1 VTKIGETSMR
11 RLLSIVVTL
20 LSGILLLSSCSF
32 IEALAFN
39 EGAAAK
45 HSLEQ
50 MTRIVDALNAQD
62 AASIKGMFTDEARTD
77 YSAEIDHGL
86 EYLLSLFPDGDVTWN
101 EEDGGSHPSY
111 SYDGGRMR
119 VRLIS
124 SYLVMSGGTEYEV
137 FFHEI
142 AFNQIEPGVVG
153 LTGLS
158 AVASTESGD
167 SPLEVAR
174 TSWAGSDRPPGV
186 FIGDDGALSRDR
198 AKAIVDALN
207 RQDAAAMKSM
217 FTEFARAEHSTEL
230 DEGLAYLLSLFP
242 NGDVVW
248 QEGHGASAITERI
261 LDEGRTVL
269 RSSFDTVMSGGV
281 AYRLFFA
288 EFTQNELDPDNV
300 GIYAIGAVPQQEFM
314 FEVPEAD
321 LQHWARTFEVNA
333 NAHPGI
339 FVSDE
344 VLADERMSQIAAALT
359 AGDPAA
365 LRSLFSVYAVA
376 QSPHLDD
383 GLDYVLGLIGGKDLT
398 YELHDIYSFEDQE
411 SGRMTQFVSATFVVS
426 VGGNDYRL
434 FFSDFTANEVR
445 NPDNIGLYALGVEPW
460 APDPESR
467 CTDTDFGSWTCHMT
481 VDGSTGDSYA
491 GIYVP

>member
-1 VTKIGETSMR
+1 MR
-11 RLLSIVVTL
+11 RLLSVVSAL
-20 LSGILLLSSCSF
+20 LAGILLLSSCSLVQ
-32 IEALAFN
+32 ALTFN
-39 EGAAAK
+39 EAAAAK

-62 AASIKGMFTDEARTD
+62 AASIKGMFTDEARTG

-86 EYLLSLFPDGDVTWN
+86 EYLFSLFPDGDVTWN
-101 EEDGGSHPSY
+101 EEYGGSTYGY
-111 SYDGGRMR
+111 SYDSGQKR
-119 VRLIS
+119 VQGIS
-124 SYLVMSGGTEYEV
+124 SYSVRSGGTEYEV
-137 FFHEI
+137 VFDEI
-142 AFNQIEPGVVG
+142 AFNQIEPGVIG

-186 FIGDDGALSRDR
+186 FIGDDGAMSRDR
-198 AKAIVDALN
+198 TIALVDALN
-207 RQDAAAMKSM
+207 RQDAAAMRNM
-217 FTEFARAEHSTEL
+217 FTEFARAEPSTEL

-242 NGDVVW
+242 NGDVMW

-261 LDEGRTVL
+261 VDGGRTVL
-269 RSSFDTVMSGGV
+269 QSSFDTVMSGGV

-300 GIYAIGAVPQQEFM
+300 GIYAIGAVPQQESM
-314 FEVPEAD
+314 FEVPEAE

-333 NAHPGI
+333 NAHPGV
-339 FVSDE
+339 FVPEE

-365 LRSLFSVYAVA
+365 LRSLFSVYAIE
-376 QSPHLDD
+376 QSPHLGE

-398 YELHDIYSFEDQE
+398 YELHDIYSFVDQK
-411 SGRMTQFVSATFVVS
+411 SGRMTQFVTATFVVS

-445 NPDNIGLYALGVEPW
+445 NPDNVGLYALGVEPW
-460 APDPESR
+460 EPDPESR

-481 VDGSTGDSYA
+481 VDGSTGESYA